1 MAEKTTSFSKAHTA
15 RTLHPDGVSGED
27 ARYFG
32 EHCPSSTDA
41 ARRERHGDGSCRGNN
56 DERFFSNF
64 LPDSTHRTNADGPV
78 IKDAAGLPA
87 FSENL
92 SSAAMETA
100 DRIRRRER

>member
-1 MAEKTTSFSKAHTA
+1 MTSTSFSEAHNA

-32 EHCPSSTDA
+32 EHCPSSADA
-41 ARRERHGDGSCRGNN
+41 SRAGRQGDGKCKGL
-56 DERFFSNF
+56 EHTILFSDF
-64 LPDSTHRTNADGPV
+64 PPDLATPTNAGRTV
-78 IKDAAGLPA
+78 LKDAEGHPA

-100 DRIRRRER
+100 DRVRRRER